1 MRARIIAPENKV
13 EDDEGHREAEDTR
26 QGEIKPV
33 LHHEERE
40 QAFKD
45 LVETRSL
52 ASRDQ
57 PKTPL
62 DEARQTIPHQSRARE
77 HQPRFRI
84 KTFSPCT
91 CIHMRRS

>member
-1 MRARIIAPENKV
+1 MNVIAPKDEV
-13 EDDEGHREAEDTR
+13 EDDEGHHDAEDTR
-26 QGEIKPV
+26 QDKIKPM

-52 ASRDQ
+52 DSRDQ

-62 DEARQTIPHQSRARE
+62 NEARYGIPRQNPERKHQPHCQVKTFDPRARN
-77 HQPRFRI
+77 RDRDR
-84 KTFSPCT
+84 K
-91 CIHMRRS
+91 